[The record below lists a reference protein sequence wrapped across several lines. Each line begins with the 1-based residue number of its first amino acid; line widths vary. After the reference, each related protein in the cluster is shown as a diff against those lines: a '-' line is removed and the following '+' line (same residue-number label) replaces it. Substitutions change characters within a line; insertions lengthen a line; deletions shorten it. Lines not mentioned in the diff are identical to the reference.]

1 MADFDEY
8 EYIEKQLEHK
18 ENGGQTS
25 SSRSKD
31 RTHRERR
38 SDTSRSGR
46 RRRDRSHTPSKS
58 KRSRHRRRKSPT
70 PPKRERTPPEVRAA
84 RERERELRELEKDTR
99 TIFAYNLN
107 LKADERDLFDFFS
120 NAGKVTDVKII
131 MDRNTRK
138 SKGFAYIEFDKQEDV
153 LNALTL
159 TGQLLLGQAVM
170 VKASEAEKNL
180 AWEAQQ
186 QQQQNQAAA
195 AALLGSNL
203 TASGPCKLYVA
214 GLHPD
219 ITQNDL
225 KRIFSPFGDVDLV
238 QLALDSKGTS
248 QGYGY
253 VQFSRMQ
260 DATKAMQQL
269 NGLEIG
275 GSAIR
280 VQIASVA
287 AGDVGAITYGELDEE
302 DGKSVLIIQDPRSPF
317 LVISHKLQSMQFIHS
332 IPYRSWFGYLL
343 VIVS

>member
-8 EYIEKQLEHK
+8 VIPSFLSLPFLYRYAYMEKQLDQPETEGHRP
-18 ENGGQTS
+18 

-31 RTHRERR
+31 RSHRDR
-38 SDTSRSGR
+38 SSTTSRNR
-46 RRRDRSHTPSKS
+46 RRRDRSHSPSKS
-58 KRSRHRRRKSPT
+58 KRSRHRRRKSPS
-70 PPKRERTPPEVRAA
+70 PKKERTPPEVRSA

-120 NAGKVTDVKII
+120 KAGKVTDVKII

-186 QQQQNQAAA
+186 QQQQNQAVAA
-195 AALLGSNL
+195 ELLESNL

-225 KRIFSPFGDVDLV
+225 KRIFGPFGDVDLV
-238 QLALDSKGTS
+238 QLAHDSKGTS

-253 VQFSRMQ
+253 VQ
-260 DATKAMQQL
+260 
-269 NGLEIG
+269 
-275 GSAIR
+275 
-280 VQIASVA
+280 
-287 AGDVGAITYGELDEE
+287 
-302 DGKSVLIIQDPRSPF
+302 
-317 LVISHKLQSMQFIHS
+317 
-332 IPYRSWFGYLL
+332 
-343 VIVS
+343 